1 MRYKALFTGILAGF
15 ALLTAIPAAAA
26 ETTANSE
33 TTVTEMTETTTFSE
47 TTADTETTAS
57 ADTSV
62 STETTA
68 VTADTT
74 DTADSAATT
83 EAATET
89 TETTTTTEP
98 IHIESGTNADGRP
111 CFYGNG
117 EVMTGVF
124 AVVPEELVG
133 DANDDAAVDA
143 MDAVLLL
150 QAAAEEGAGM
160 QTAAQFL
167 LVQSGLPAEAD
178 VFLRCD
184 VSGNNC
190 INAQDAA
197 EILSY
202 CARSGA
208 SLSVQPL
215 GLSMYFADETGVP
228 QTGWLTDENGARYYA
243 HPSGKLQLQW
253 GEFEDGRR
261 YFGENGVLCTGW
273 TEITDRTYYFD
284 AEGRM
289 LTGLQTIDG
298 KICRFKS
305 SGVLQDLKICLD
317 AGHFAKYNQSPVNKN
332 YWESE
337 MTWKLHLYL
346 KEELEQYGIT
356 VITTREEQ
364 EVDLGLA
371 DRGHCAAGCD
381 LFLSIHSNADDSASV
396 DKPMAFCTVTGK
408 VDALGQLL
416 ADTTA
421 EVMETRQ
428 PGEIAHKVGSKGDWY
443 SVLYGAYKVG
453 VPGILMEHSFHTNL
467 RATNWLLEDENLQK
481 LAAAEAKVISDYYLK

>member
-26 ETTANSE
+26 ETTAILE
-33 TTVTEMTETTTFSE
+33 TTVTEITETTTYSE
-47 TTADTETTAS
+47 TTADLETTAS
-57 ADTSV
+57 ADISV

-68 VTADTT
+68 ATDVT
-74 DTADSAATT
+74 DTADSTTTT
-83 EAATET
+83 EATTET

-98 IHIESGTNADGRP
+98 IHIESGTNAEGKP

-117 EVMTGVF
+117 ELMTGVF
-124 AVVPEELVG
+124 GVTPAYIVG
-133 DANDDAAVDA
+133 DTNSDDKVDA

-150 QAAAEEGAGM
+150 QAAAEEGAGS
-160 QTAAQFL
+160 QSAVQFL
-167 LVQSGLPAEAD
+167 LAGSPYAAED
-178 VFLRCD
+178 ELLSHCD
-184 VSGNNC
+184 VSGNGSL
-190 INAQDAA
+190 NAQDAA
-197 EILSY
+197 EILFY
-202 CARSGA
+202 CAQSGA
-208 SLSVQPL
+208 SLAIHPL
-215 GLSMYFADETGVP
+215 GYAMYFADETGAL
-228 QTGWLTDENGARYYA
+228 QTGWLEDDAGNRYYA
-243 HPSGKLQLQW
+243 NPSGKLQLRW

-273 TEITDRTYYFD
+273 TEIVDRTYYFNPD
-284 AEGRM
+284 GLM

-298 KICRFKS
+298 TLYRFQS
-305 SGVLQDLKICLD
+305 TGVLQELKICLD

-381 LFLSIHSNADDSASV
+381 LFLSIHSNADDDASL

-428 PGEIAHKVGSKGDWY
+428 AGVIEHKVGSKGDWY

-467 RATNWLLEDENLQK
+467 RSTNWLLVDENLQK
-481 LAAAEAKVISDYYLK
+481 LAAAEAKVISEYYLK